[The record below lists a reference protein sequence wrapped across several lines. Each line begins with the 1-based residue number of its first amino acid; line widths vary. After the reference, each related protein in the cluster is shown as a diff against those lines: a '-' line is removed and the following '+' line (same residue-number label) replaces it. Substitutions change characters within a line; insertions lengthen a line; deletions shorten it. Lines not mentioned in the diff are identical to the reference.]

1 MALESS
7 WMKDTY
13 ADLVYSKDTLNT
25 TIEDLSDFLLIDLSF
40 AKSIPSFIV
49 HEYVGFDMGLNSTQ
63 SSMGNISFRL
73 EIGKKIKE
81 EKIIKTITPTQFKI
95 KIN

>member
-1 MALESS
+1 
-7 WMKDTY
+7 MKDTY

-73 EIGKKIKE
+73 EIGKKIKKKIKKIKE

>member
-1 MALESS
+1 
-7 WMKDTY
+7 MKDTY

>member
-1 MALESS
+1 
-7 WMKDTY
+7 MKDTY

-73 EIGKKIKE
+73 EIGKKIKKIKE

>member
-1 MALESS
+1 
-7 WMKDTY
+7 MKDSF

-73 EIGKKIKE
+73 EIGKKINKNKKIKE

>member
-1 MALESS
+1 
-7 WMKDTY
+7 MKDTY

-73 EIGKKIKE
+73 EIGKKINKNKKIKE

>member
-1 MALESS
+1 
-7 WMKDTY
+7 MKDTY

-49 HEYVGFDMGLNSTQ
+49 HEHVGFDMGLNSTQ

-73 EIGKKIKE
+73 EIGKKIKKKIKIKE

>member
-1 MALESS
+1 
-7 WMKDTY
+7 MKDSF

-73 EIGKKIKE
+73 EIGKKIKN
-81 EKIIKTITPTQFKI
+81 K
-95 KIN
+95 